1 MDAVI
6 NVALPFFALV
16 FGGYGAARFK
26 VMEAPMTRGLNGFVF
41 YFSLPAMLFVALAK
55 APVSQSFDWRYLAG
69 YYGATLVV
77 YAVAAISGRVLFGSP
92 VGVMG
97 LQGMAATFGN
107 VGYMG
112 LPICFA
118 VFGEAGMLP
127 AILILVVDNLLLN
140 GLTIAALEMGKGG
153 RGHLG
158 PTVRKVLLGMAKHP
172 LLLAIY
178 GGLAV
183 APLGVALPVP
193 LEAFL
198 KLLGGAAAPCA
209 LFALGATI
217 AHQPIGK
224 DLGDVALLAAL
235 KLYFHPLAVWIGLTQ
250 VFRIDET
257 WAVVGVVQA
266 AMPIAASVFV
276 MATQYQVYAARV
288 STAVLVSTAIA
299 VVSVS
304 LAIAHYAPAP

>member
-26 VMEAPMTRGLNGFVF
+26 VMEAPMTRGLNSFVF

-55 APVSQSFDWRYLAG
+55 APITETFDWRFLAG
-69 YYGATLVV
+69 YYAATLVV
-77 YAVAAISGRVLFGSP
+77 YAVAAVSGRVLFRSSL
-92 VGVMG
+92 GVMG

-127 AILILVVDNLLLN
+127 AVLILVVDNIILN
-140 GLTIAALEMGKGG
+140 GLTIAALEAGKGG
-153 RGHLG
+153 RGRLG
-158 PTVRKVLLGMAKHP
+158 ETVRKVLLGMAKHP
-172 LLLAIY
+172 LLIAIY
-178 GGLAV
+178 AGMAFAV
-183 APLGVALPVP
+183 AGPSVP
-193 LEAFL
+193 EPIEAFL
-198 KLLGGAAAPCA
+198 RLLGGAAAPCA
-209 LFALGATI
+209 LFALGATL
-217 AHQPIGK
+217 AHQPVGR
-224 DLGDVALLAAL
+224 DMGDVALLAFL
-235 KLYFHPLAVWIGLTQ
+235 KLYLHPLAVWVGVTQ
-250 VFRIDET
+250 VFAVDEIF
-257 WAVVGVVQA
+257 VGVAMIQA

-276 MATQYQVYAARV
+276 MATQYQLYAARV
-288 STAVLVSTAIA
+288 STAVLASTAIA

-304 LAIAHYAPAP
+304 AAIAHYAPAP